1 MDNTN
6 KHTNTTE
13 WVDACLAEL
22 APPPDWQP
30 NPDLGL
36 AYLRSYERRAKQRR
50 VVQRG
55 AALAILITF
64 ILALTVPAT
73 RGIARQLLDRF
84 YMRTPEAVRSTTPRS
99 EPQLF
104 IMEYSSPPF
113 IGRFVSS
120 VAEAQKEAGF
130 SPLLPPILVEQIA
143 SGLAVL
149 KVSGPIDA
157 HITITVRDLMAALQR
172 RGIGA
177 KVPRDWDGVEIGY
190 HLGPGILVAFLGGTL
205 GQSRRPALITPPGFP
220 LIDFTEIALEAAG
233 LTPSE
238 AHNAR
243 NMLADSGGAFSLVPS
258 DAKSNFHDVSLKS
271 GRGLLFENDTENDE
285 RQKCSFCPGPHELVL
300 TWAASDRIFQLRSQT
315 MTIDQVV
322 TLANSIN

>member
-1 MDNTN
+1 
-6 KHTNTTE
+6 
-13 WVDACLAEL
+13 
-22 APPPDWQP
+22 
-30 NPDLGL
+30 
-36 AYLRSYERRAKQRR
+36 
-50 VVQRG
+50 
-55 AALAILITF
+55 
-64 ILALTVPAT
+64 
-73 RGIARQLLDRF
+73 LDRF
-84 YMRTPEAVRSTTPRS
+84 YMRRPEAVRSTTPRS

-104 IMEYSSPPF
+104 MMEYTSPPF

-120 VAEAQKEAGF
+120 VAEAKKEAGF
-130 SPLLPPILVEQIA
+130 DPLLPPILVEQVA

-157 HITITVRDLMAALQR
+157 HIRISVHDVMAALER
-172 RGIGA
+172 RGIGTS
-177 KVPRDWDGVEIGY
+177 VPRDWDGVDIGY
-190 HLGPGILVAFLGGTL
+190 HLGPGVLVAFLGGTL

-258 DAKSNFHDVSLKS
+258 DAKSNFHDVSLKT
-271 GRGLLFENDTENDE
+271 GRGLLFENDTDNDE

-315 MTIDQVV
+315 MTVDQVV
-322 TLANSIN
+322 ALANSIN

>member
-36 AYLRSYERRAKQRR
+36 AYMRSYERRAKQRR
-50 VVQRG
+50 GVQRG

-104 IMEYSSPPF
+104 IMEYSC
-113 IGRFVSS
+113 
-120 VAEAQKEAGF
+120 
-130 SPLLPPILVEQIA
+130 LLY
-143 SGLAVL
+143 
-149 KVSGPIDA
+149 
-157 HITITVRDLMAALQR
+157 T
-172 RGIGA
+172 
-177 KVPRDWDGVEIGY
+177 
-190 HLGPGILVAFLGGTL
+190 
-205 GQSRRPALITPPGFP
+205 
-220 LIDFTEIALEAAG
+220 
-233 LTPSE
+233 
-238 AHNAR
+238 
-243 NMLADSGGAFSLVPS
+243 S
-258 DAKSNFHDVSLKS
+258 DAA
-271 GRGLLFENDTENDE
+271 DE
-285 RQKCSFCPGPHELVL
+285 
-300 TWAASDRIFQLRSQT
+300 
-315 MTIDQVV
+315 
-322 TLANSIN
+322 